1 MLNYIIRRVLIMI
14 PTLVVISVL
23 VFTIIQL
30 PPGDIITSR
39 LQELQAEGQDIS
51 EEQIEALRAR
61 YNLNDPLHLQY
72 FKWIG
77 GFLIGNMG
85 YSVMYGQ
92 SVNNLIWERLG
103 YTLLITSSATLLT
116 WLIAFPVGVYSAL
129 RQYSVLDYTATL
141 LAFIGL
147 ATPNFLLALVLM
159 YLGYEWFGI
168 AVGGLFSPEYASA
181 DWSVGKFVDLLGH
194 LWIPAVVIGMGG
206 MAGLMRIM
214 RANLLDE
221 LGKPYVT
228 TALAKGLH
236 PIRLVIKYPL
246 RIAINPFISTVG
258 WMLPHLIS
266 GSAITSVVLSL
277 PTTGPLLLDS
287 LKNQDMY
294 LAGSFLLVLS
304 ALTVVGTLLSDILL
318 AITDPR
324 IRYE

>member
-1 MLNYIIRRVLIMI
+1 MLNYIVRRILIMI
-14 PTLVVISVL
+14 PTLLAISVL
-23 VFTIIQL
+23 VFVIIQL

-39 LQELQAEGQDIS
+39 LQELQAEGQEVS
-51 EEQIEALRAR
+51 VEQIAALRQR
-61 YNLNDPLHLQY
+61 YHLNDPLQVQY
-72 FKWIG
+72 LKWIG
-77 GFLIGNMG
+77 GFLQGDLG

-103 YTLLITSSATLLT
+103 YTLLITMTATLFT
-116 WLIAFPVGVYSAL
+116 WVVAFPVGVYSAL
-129 RQYSVLDYTATL
+129 RQYSAFDYIATVG
-141 LAFIGL
+141 AFLGL

-168 AVGGLFSPEYASA
+168 AVGGLFSPEYAGA
-181 DWSVGKFVDLLGH
+181 QWSIAKLLDLLGH
-194 LWIPAVVIGMGG
+194 LWIPAVVIGTAG

-228 TALAKGLH
+228 TALAKGLS
-236 PIRLVIKYPL
+236 PARLVIKYPL

-266 GSAITSVVLSL
+266 GAAITSVVLSL
-277 PTTGPLLLDS
+277 PTTGPLLLES

-294 LAGSFLLVLS
+294 LAGSFLMILS
-304 ALTVVGTLLSDILL
+304 TLTVLGTLISDILL